1 MRSRSAISIYPTLK
15 GRVAI
20 VTGGGRGL
28 GRSFVRHFA
37 EQGAIPVIAQRNGEA
52 ALALQKELEAQGRRA
67 LAVRTDVSDPTSVAE
82 MVERTLAA
90 LGRIDVLVNN
100 AAMLQ
105 NLTIGPFWELPLEE
119 WRRAIDV
126 NVTGAFLCSRAVVPA
141 MQKAQWG
148 RIVNLSSTNL
158 ISGKPN
164 YLHYSASKSALIGM
178 TRAMAR
184 ELGRWNITV
193 NALLPGT
200 TKTDAG
206 RTSAQDDYFE
216 RARREQAIQRL
227 AEGSDHARVLMF
239 LCSDD
244 AGFVSGQSLVCDG
257 GRHFN

>member
-1 MRSRSAISIYPTLK
+1 MTATYSTLR
-15 GRVAI
+15 GRVVI
-20 VTGGGRGL
+20 VAGSGQGL
-28 GRSFVRHFA
+28 GRSFVRRFA
-37 EQGAIPVIAQRNGEA
+37 EQGAIPVIAERNGDA
-52 ALALQKELEAQGRRA
+52 AIALQKELEAQGQRA
-67 LAVRTDVSDPTSVAE
+67 LALRTDVSDPASVAD

-90 LGRIDVLVNN
+90 FGRIDVLINN

-105 NLTIGPFWELPLEE
+105 DLSIGPFWELPLEE

-126 NVTGAFLCSRAVVPA
+126 NVTGTFLCSRAIVPV
-141 MQKAQWG
+141 MQKGRWG
-148 RIVNLSSTNL
+148 RIINLSSSIV
-158 ISGKPN
+158 ISGRPG
-164 YLHYSASKSALIGM
+164 YLHYTASKSALIGM

-200 TKTDAG
+200 TKTDVS

-216 RARREQAIQRL
+216 RAMREQAIQRL
-227 AEGSDHARVLMF
+227 AQVSDHARVLMF
-239 LCSDD
+239 LCSDE

>member
-1 MRSRSAISIYPTLK
+1 MTATAFYPSLK
-15 GRVAI
+15 GRIAI

-37 EQGAIPVIAQRNGEA
+37 AQGAIPVIAQRNSEA
-52 ALALQKELEAQGRRA
+52 AIALQRELEGEGYRA
-67 LAVRTDVSDPTSVAE
+67 LAVRTDVSDPASVTD

-90 LGRIDVLVNN
+90 FGRIDVLVNN
-100 AAMLQ
+100 AAMLED
-105 NLTIGPFWELPLEE
+105 LTIGPFWELPLDE

-126 NVTGAFLCSRAVVPA
+126 NVTGTFLCSRAVVPA
-141 MQKAQWG
+141 MQKGEWG
-148 RIVNLSSTNL
+148 RIINLSSTNW

-164 YLHYSASKSALIGM
+164 YMHYTASKSAMIGM

-200 TKTDAG
+200 TKTEVS
-206 RTSAQDDYFE
+206 RTSADDEYFE
-216 RARREQAIQRL
+216 RALQQQAIQRL
-227 AEGSDHARVLMF
+227 ADASDHARVLLF
-239 LCSDD
+239 LCSDE
-244 AGFVSGQSLVCDG
+244 AGFISGQSLVCDG

>member
-1 MRSRSAISIYPTLK
+1 MTAIYPSLK

-20 VTGGGRGL
+20 VTGGGQGL

-37 EQGAIPVIAQRNGEA
+37 EQGAIPVIAQRNVDTA
-52 ALALQKELEAQGRRA
+52 IALQKELEGEGHRA
-67 LAVRTDVSDPTSVAE
+67 LAVRTDVSDPASVAA

-105 NLTIGPFWELPLEE
+105 DITIGPFWELPLDE

-126 NVTGAFLCSRAVVPA
+126 NVTGTFLCSRAVVPA
-141 MQKAQWG
+141 MQKGHWG
-148 RIVNLSSTNL
+148 RIINLSSTNL

-164 YLHYSASKSALIGM
+164 YLHYTASKSAMIGM

-193 NALLPGT
+193 NTLLPGT
-200 TKTDAG
+200 TKTDAS
-206 RTSAQDDYFE
+206 RTSADDEYFQ
-216 RARREQAIQRL
+216 RAVHEQAIQRL
-227 AEGSDHARVLMF
+227 ADVADHAHVLLF

-244 AGFVSGQSLVCDG
+244 AGFITGQSLVCDG
-257 GRHFN
+257 GRHFI

>member
-1 MRSRSAISIYPTLK
+1 MTATATYPTLK

-37 EQGAIPVIAQRNGEA
+37 EQGAIPVIAELNGEA
-52 ALALQKELEAQGRRA
+52 AAALQQELETQGHRA
-67 LAVRTDVSDPTSVAE
+67 LAVQTDVSDPASVAG

-90 LGRIDVLVNN
+90 FGRIDVLVNN
-100 AAMLQ
+100 AAILQ
-105 NLTIGPFWELPLEE
+105 DLAIGPFWELPLEE

-126 NVTGAFLCSRAVVPA
+126 NVTGTFLCSRAVVPA

-148 RIVNLSSTNL
+148 RIINLSSTIV
-158 ISGKPN
+158 ISGRPN

-200 TKTDAG
+200 TKTEAG
-206 RTSAQDDYFE
+206 RTSAQGDHFE
-216 RARREQAIQRL
+216 RAMREQAIQRL
-227 AEGSDHARVLMF
+227 AEVSDHARALLF

-257 GRHFN
+257 GRSFL

>member
-1 MRSRSAISIYPTLK
+1 MTATYPSLK

-37 EQGAIPVIAQRNGEA
+37 EQGAIPVIAQRSSEA
-52 ALALQKELEAQGRRA
+52 AIALQEELEAQGHRA
-67 LAVRTDVSDPTSVAE
+67 LAVRTDVSDPDSVAD

-90 LGRIDVLVNN
+90 FGRIDVLVNN

-105 NLTIGPFWELPLEE
+105 DITIGPFWELPLDE
-119 WRRAIDV
+119 WRRTIDV
-126 NVTGAFLCSRAVVPA
+126 NVTGTFLCSRAVVPA
-141 MQKAQWG
+141 MQKGQWG
-148 RIVNLSSTNL
+148 RIINLSSTNF

-164 YLHYSASKSALIGM
+164 YLHYAASKSAMIGM

-193 NALLPGT
+193 NTLLPGT
-200 TKTDAG
+200 TKTDAS
-206 RTSAQDDYFE
+206 RTSADDEYFA
-216 RARREQAIQRL
+216 RAVRQQSIQRH
-227 AEGSDHARVLMF
+227 ADVTDHARVLLF
-239 LCSDD
+239 LCSDE
-244 AGFVSGQSLVCDG
+244 ASFVSGQSLVCDG

>member
-1 MRSRSAISIYPTLK
+1 MTATAVYPTLK

-37 EQGAIPVIAQRNGEA
+37 AQGAVPVIAQRNLEA
-52 ALALQKELEAQGRRA
+52 AIALQEELEAEGQRA
-67 LAVRTDVSDPTSVAE
+67 LAVRTDVSDPASVAN
-82 MVERTLAA
+82 MVERSLAA
-90 LGRIDVLVNN
+90 FGRIDVLVNN
-100 AAMLQ
+100 AALLQ
-105 NLTIGPFWELPLEE
+105 NLTIGPFWELPPDE
-119 WRRAIDV
+119 WRRAIEV
-126 NVTGAFLCSRAVVPA
+126 NVTGTFLCARAVVPA
-141 MQKAQWG
+141 MQKGQWG
-148 RIVNLSSTNL
+148 RIINLSSTNL

-200 TKTDAG
+200 TKTDVD

-216 RARREQAIQRL
+216 RAMREQAIARP
-227 AEGSDHARVLMF
+227 ADASDHARVLLF

-257 GRHFN
+257 GRHFI

>member
-1 MRSRSAISIYPTLK
+1 MTAIYPSLA

-20 VTGGGRGL
+20 VTGGGQGL

-37 EQGAIPVIAQRNGEA
+37 EQGAIPVIAQRNAESA
-52 ALALQKELEAQGRRA
+52 IALQQELEAQGPRS
-67 LAVRTDVSDPTSVAE
+67 LAVQTDVSDPVSVAA

-105 NLTIGPFWELPLEE
+105 NITIGPFWELPVEE

-126 NVTGAFLCSRAVVPA
+126 NVTGTFLCSRAVVPA
-141 MQKAQWG
+141 MQKGQWG
-148 RIVNLSSTNL
+148 RIINLSSTNL

-164 YLHYSASKSALIGM
+164 YLHYTASKSAMIGM

-193 NALLPGT
+193 NTLLPGT
-200 TKTDAG
+200 TKTDTS
-206 RTSAQDDYFE
+206 RTSADDEYFQ
-216 RARREQAIQRL
+216 RAVREQAIQRL
-227 AEGSDHARVLMF
+227 ADVSDHARVLLF

-244 AGFVSGQSLVCDG
+244 AGFITGQSLVCDG
-257 GRHFN
+257 GRHFI

>member
-1 MRSRSAISIYPTLK
+1 MTAIYPSLA

-20 VTGGGRGL
+20 VTGGGQGL

-37 EQGAIPVIAQRNGEA
+37 EQGAIPVIAQRNVEA
-52 ALALQKELEAQGRRA
+52 AIALQQELEAQGHRS
-67 LAVRTDVSDPTSVAE
+67 LAVRTDVSDPVSVAA

-105 NLTIGPFWELPLEE
+105 NITIGPFWELPVEE

-126 NVTGAFLCSRAVVPA
+126 NVTGTFLCSRAVVPA
-141 MQKAQWG
+141 MQKGQWG
-148 RIVNLSSTNL
+148 RIINLSSTNL

-164 YLHYSASKSALIGM
+164 YLHYTASKSAMIGM

-193 NALLPGT
+193 NTLLPGT
-200 TKTDAG
+200 TKTDTS
-206 RTSAQDDYFE
+206 RTSADDEYFQ
-216 RARREQAIQRL
+216 RAVREQAIQRL
-227 AEGSDHARVLMF
+227 ADVSDHARVLLF

-244 AGFVSGQSLVCDG
+244 AGFITGQSLVCDG
-257 GRHFN
+257 GRHFI

>member
-1 MRSRSAISIYPTLK
+1 MTATAVYPTLK
-15 GRVAI
+15 GRVVI
-20 VTGGGRGL
+20 VTGGGQGL

-37 EQGAIPVIAQRNGEA
+37 EQGAIPVIAQRNGDKA
-52 ALALQKELEAQGRRA
+52 IALQKELEAQGRCA
-67 LAVRTDVSDPTSVAE
+67 FAVRTDVSDPASVAE

-90 LGRIDVLVNN
+90 FGRIDVLVNN

-105 NLTIGPFWELPLEE
+105 DITIGPFWELPPDE

-126 NVTGAFLCSRAVVPA
+126 NVTGTFLCSRAVVPA
-141 MQKAQWG
+141 MQKGQWG
-148 RIVNLSSTNL
+148 RIINLSSTNL

-164 YLHYSASKSALIGM
+164 YLHYTASKSALIGM

-200 TKTDAG
+200 TKTDVS
-206 RTSAQDDYFE
+206 RTSAQDEYFE
-216 RARREQAIQRL
+216 RALREQAIRRL
-227 AEGSDHARVLMF
+227 AEVSDHARVLMF

-257 GRHFN
+257 GRHFL